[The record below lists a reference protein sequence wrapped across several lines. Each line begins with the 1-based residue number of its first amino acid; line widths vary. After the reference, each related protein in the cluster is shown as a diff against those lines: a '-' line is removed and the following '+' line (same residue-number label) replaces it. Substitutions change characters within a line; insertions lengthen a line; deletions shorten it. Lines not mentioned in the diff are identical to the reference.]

1 MRLERQ
7 QLGQYRLLRPLVVGG
22 MSDTYLAETMTIP
35 SRKVAIKILC
45 LTHLLRSPEPEV
57 ERRFLGQIEAIS
69 QLQHPFIVPIHDYG
83 QVMLRDESYFYITMP
98 FFSEGSLRE
107 WWKRQLDSKAEPVLP
122 QEVAHM
128 IQQAADALQYAHD
141 RHIIHQHIQ
150 LSNFLVR
157 SQKDSSHLPDLLLTD
172 FVTTEFGRLSPWPA
186 PFSLSPYIAPEQLRG
201 KAVPASD
208 QYALASI
215 AYQLLTGHFC
225 VSLHVRESPSL
236 SILMVQ
242 PPPPSIF
249 QPHLSSALDAVLLRA
264 LSKKSE
270 ERFASITG
278 FSHAFQHAW
287 HI

>member
-1 MRLERQ
+1 MRLEGQ
-7 QLGQYRLLRPLVVGG
+7 QPGQYRLLRPLVVGG

-35 SRKVAIKILC
+35 SHKVAIKIFC
-45 LTHLLRSPEPEV
+45 LTLLRSPEPAAEQH
-57 ERRFLGQIEAIS
+57 FLSQIEAIS

-83 QVMLRDESYFYITMP
+83 QVTLRDENYLYITMP

-107 WWKRQLDSKAEPVLP
+107 WWQRRLDSKAEPVLP

-128 IQQAADALQYAHD
+128 IQQAADALQHAHD

-157 SQKDSSHLPDLLLTD
+157 SQKDSSLLPDLLLTD
-172 FVTTEFGRLSPWPA
+172 FVTTEFGKLSPWPV
-186 PFSLSPYIAPEQLRG
+186 PFSLSPYIAPEQLWR

-208 QYALASI
+208 QYALASV

-225 VSLHVRESPSL
+225 VPLNGPPEYP
-236 SILMVQ
+236 ILMVQ
-242 PPPPSIF
+242 PQPPSIF

-264 LSKKSE
+264 LNKKPE
-270 ERFASITG
+270 ERFASISE
-278 FSHAFQHAW
+278 FSHAFQQAW